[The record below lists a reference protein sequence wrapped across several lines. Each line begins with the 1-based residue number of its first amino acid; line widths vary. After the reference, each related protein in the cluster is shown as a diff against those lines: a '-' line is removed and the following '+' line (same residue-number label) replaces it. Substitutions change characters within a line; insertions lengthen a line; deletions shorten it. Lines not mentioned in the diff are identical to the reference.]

1 MAPQG
6 EVLTM
11 NRREFLTSAGAV
23 AAATRLGFETT
34 AGAAPAAIDGAT
46 RDLFPWAEN
55 ETFINSAAYHPISVR
70 SAEAMREYVGYRL
83 EGPPAE
89 LDDVGAAGRGTGG
102 AKQVAIKE
110 QFAELINAKPT
121 EIAFAQSTADGE
133 STVAAGMELGRSS
146 GNVVIDE
153 LHYPGSIY
161 MYKRLEERGLEVRMI
176 AQRDG
181 AIDIEDIDK
190 AVDDDT
196 KLVSLSFVAS
206 SNGYRHDLESICDI
220 AHDHGAY
227 VYADVI
233 QGVGAVPLDVRATGL
248 DFCSCSSYKWLMGSR
263 GFGFLYVKESLQ
275 ESVVKP
281 TRFGHRQFRR
291 FDVSDGTWEPEP
303 GAYRYETGN
312 VSNVGAAC
320 VHESLKF
327 ILDVGVENIRAHVKP
342 LTDRLQEELPA
353 MGYPRRTPL
362 DNDSPTV
369 TFGLQDAERT
379 AEALKKANI
388 AVTVRRDAIRVS
400 PSVFNNHEDIDKLL
414 GVMSKV

>member
-1 MAPQG
+1 
-6 EVLTM
+6 M
-11 NRREFLTSAGAV
+11 NRREFLANAGAV
-23 AAATRLGFETT
+23 AAATRLGFERT
-34 AGAAPAAIDGAT
+34 ASAAPTAVIDAAT

-55 ETFINSAAYHPISVR
+55 ETFINSAAYHPISIR
-70 SAEAMREYVGYRL
+70 SADAAKEYIDYRL
-83 EGPPAE
+83 EGPPAD

-102 AKQVAIKE
+102 AKQEAIKE

-133 STVAAGMELGRSS
+133 STIVAGMELDRSG

-161 MYKRLEERGLEVRMI
+161 MYRRLEQLGLEVRMI
-176 AQRDG
+176 RQHDG
-181 AIDIEDIDK
+181 TIDIEDMRKAIDGN
-190 AVDDDT
+190 T

-206 SNGYRHDLESICDI
+206 SNGYVHDLESICAI
-220 AHDHGAY
+220 AHAQGAY

-233 QGVGAVPLDVRATGL
+233 QGAGAVPLDVQATGL

-275 ESVVKP
+275 GSVVKP

-291 FDVSDGTWEPEP
+291 FDVNDGTWEPEP

-312 VSNVGAAC
+312 VSNTGAAC
-320 VHESLKF
+320 VYESLRF
-327 ILDVGVENIRAHVKP
+327 ILDVGVENIRRHAKP

-353 MGYPRRTPL
+353 MGYPSKTPRN
-362 DNDSPTV
+362 NDSPTV
-369 TFGLQDAERT
+369 TFGLKDAT
-379 AEALKKANI
+379 ATAAQLKKSGI
-388 AVTVRRDAIRVS
+388 AITVRRDQMRIS
-400 PSVFNNHEDIDKLL
+400 PSVFNNQEDIDKLL
-414 GVMSKV
+414 RALSNG

>member
-1 MAPQG
+1 
-6 EVLTM
+6 M
-11 NRREFLTSAGAV
+11 NRRQFLTRAGAV
-23 AAATRLGFETT
+23 AAATRIGFESRSS
-34 AGAAPAAIDGAT
+34 AATSVAIDSST

-55 ETFINSAAYHPISVR
+55 ETFINSAAYHPISIR

-83 EGPPAE
+83 EGPPAD

-102 AKQVAIKE
+102 AKQAAIKE
-110 QFAELINAKPT
+110 QFARLINAKPT

-133 STVAAGMELGRSS
+133 STVVAGMELGRSG

-161 MYKRLEERGLEVRMI
+161 MYKRLEEQGLEVRMI

-181 AIDIEDIDK
+181 AIHVEDMEK

-196 KLVSLSFVAS
+196 RLVSVSFVAS
-206 SNGYRHDLESICDI
+206 SNGFRHDLESVCNV
-220 AHDHGAY
+220 AHGHGAY

-233 QGVGAVPLDVRATGL
+233 QGAGAVPLDVRATGL

-291 FDVSDGTWEPEP
+291 FDVSEGTWEPEP

-320 VHESLKF
+320 VYESLKF
-327 ILDVGVENIRAHVKP
+327 ILDVGVDNIRAHVKP

-353 MGYPRRTPL
+353 MGYPRRTPK
-362 DNDSPTV
+362 NNESPTV
-369 TFGLQDAERT
+369 TFGLRDAERT
-379 AEALKKANI
+379 AEQLKKANI
-388 AVTVRRDAIRVS
+388 AVTVRRDQIRIS
-400 PSVFNNHEDIDKLL
+400 PSVFNNQEDIDELL
-414 GVMSKV
+414 RTLSVA